1 MRSAG
6 SQGGDSGSS
15 AQNSLELS
23 RAEAWGLRGFSGG
36 LCSLGK
42 CCGPRHCSLQAQPK
56 VLARDRQWLL
66 QRRVSPGLTQ
76 TMGPAA
82 CQPGCLDVSA
92 SLPAGGGGRRLK
104 VSSQSFSNRAWLPPD
119 EASSNNIHFL
129 NVAAL
134 VKEYPPYFKYF

>member
-1 MRSAG
+1 MGFAALASAVG
-6 SQGGDSGSS
+6 Q
-15 AQNSLELS
+15 
-23 RAEAWGLRGFSGG
+23 
-36 LCSLGK
+36 
-42 CCGPRHCSLQAQPK
+42 RHCSLQAQPK

-66 QRRVSPGLTQ
+66 HGRVSPGLTQ

-82 CQPGCLDVSA
+82 CQPGCLDVCA

-104 VSSQSFSNRAWLPPD
+104 VSSQSFFNRAWLPPD

-134 VKEYPPYFKYF
+134 VKEYPPFFKYF